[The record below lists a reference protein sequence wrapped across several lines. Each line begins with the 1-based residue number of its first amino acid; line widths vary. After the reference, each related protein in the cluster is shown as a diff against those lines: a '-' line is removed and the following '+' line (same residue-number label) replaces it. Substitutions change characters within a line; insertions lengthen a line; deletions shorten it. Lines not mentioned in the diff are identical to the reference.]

1 MFRFDLIQKCLD
13 VIDSC
18 KTAEQIRSAV
28 NYTELTLKFIN
39 TNEWIL
45 DRHDYVREVS
55 VMLNENLF
63 RKMKKLGLVA

>member
-18 KTAEQIRSAV
+18 ETQQHIRSAI

>member
-18 KTAEQIRSAV
+18 ENEKHIRSAV